1 MNDALLISI
10 IGGGLVFAGLILLW
24 LMMAALVQL
33 TSKTMTLPKGM
44 LRHRQDQGSLFRTKN
59 KMEKPGDLTVQD
71 EDDTDLECK
80 QMAAAAAVCAV
91 MALMNSS
98 FAASSHKENET
109 ISPWQNLYRNIQINQ
124 ANNLPRRKK
133 E

>member
-1 MNDALLISI
+1 MNDALLITI

-24 LMMAALVQL
+24 LMMAALVKL
-33 TSKTMTLPKGM
+33 TTRTMTL
-44 LRHRQDQGSLFRTKN
+44 RQAQGSLFRN
-59 KMEKPGDLTVQD
+59 KKKMDKPGDLTVQD
-71 EDDTDLECK
+71 EEEDADLECK

>member
-1 MNDALLISI
+1 MNDALLITI

-24 LMMAALVQL
+24 LMMAALVKL
-33 TSKTMTLPKGM
+33 TSKTMTL
-44 LRHRQDQGSLFRTKN
+44 RQAQGSLFRNKK

-71 EDDTDLECK
+71 EEDTDLECK

-98 FAASSHKENET
+98 FTASSHKEKET

-124 ANNLPRRKK
+124 ANSLQRRKK